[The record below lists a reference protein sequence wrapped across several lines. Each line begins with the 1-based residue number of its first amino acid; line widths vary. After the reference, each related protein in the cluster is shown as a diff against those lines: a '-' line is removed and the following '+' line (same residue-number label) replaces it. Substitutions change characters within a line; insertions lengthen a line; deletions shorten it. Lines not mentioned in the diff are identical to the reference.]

1 MAPFQEGW
9 LVSSSRGP
17 HARVSTCRRAEWG
30 VALHEDKLAS
40 VRIAT
45 TSPSGGSD
53 GKESTCNAGDPGSTP
68 GWGRSG
74 KGNSNPLQY
83 SGRENPLA
91 RGAWWATVSAGTE
104 SRTRLN
110 DFTDTYPTS
119 GIRSN
124 PFPLNP
130 HFTDA
135 ENRGMELFSHTQ
147 GHTWLL
153 GGTTGM
159 NTQLGGKS

>member
-1 MAPFQEGW
+1 MALFREGW

-17 HARVSTCRRAEWG
+17 HAMVSICHRAEWG

-45 TSPSGGSD
+45 ASPRGGSD

-68 GWGRSG
+68 GWG
-74 KGNSNPLQY
+74 KGNSSPLQG
-83 SGRENPLA
+83 SALENPLD
-91 RGAWWATVSAGTE
+91 RGAWWATVSAVTE
-104 SRTRLN
+104 SRARLS

-135 ENRGMELFSHTQ
+135 EDRGMELFSHTQ

-153 GGTTGM
+153 GGRTGM